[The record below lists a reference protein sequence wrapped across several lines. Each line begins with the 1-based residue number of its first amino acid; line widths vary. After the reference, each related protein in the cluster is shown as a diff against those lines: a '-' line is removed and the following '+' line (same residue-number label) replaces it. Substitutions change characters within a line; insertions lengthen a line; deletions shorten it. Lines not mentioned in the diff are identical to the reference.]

1 MTYRV
6 VTDFE
11 RPPADLVR
19 RASQTFAAVTG
30 GFAGPRQ
37 IVDTAIKPLQRKWR
51 LCGPAF
57 TVRSEFNEDL
67 LMGYVAAKYVRPGD
81 ILVVD
86 GGGRTDVAC
95 WGASMAGA
103 AREAG
108 CAGIVLYGMALTADL
123 LIDRE
128 HIPVFARGTAP
139 ITTGQDRPGWLNGPV
154 ACGGVI
160 VNPGYIVLGDIDGVV
175 VLPRERAATIV
186 AASEKAGAKSGVG
199 RANPAPYRDRTD
211 SEERLRALPGVE
223 WE

>member
-19 RASQTFAAVTG
+19 RVSQTFVAVTG

-37 IVDTAIKPLQRKWR
+37 IVDTAIKPLYRKWR
-51 LCGPAF
+51 VCGPAF
-57 TVRSEFNEDL
+57 TVRPEFSEDL

-81 ILVVD
+81 VLVVD

-103 AREAG
+103 AKEGG
-108 CAGIVLYGMALTADL
+108 CVGIVLDGMALTADL

-128 HIPVFARGTAP
+128 GIPVFARGTAP
-139 ITTGQDRPGWLNGPV
+139 ITTGQDRPGWLNCPV

-160 VNPGYIVLGDIDGVV
+160 VNPGDIVLGDIDGVV
-175 VLPRERAATIV
+175 VLPKDSAAAIV
-186 AASEKAGAKSGVG
+186 ADSEKAGAKSGVG
-199 RANPAPYRDRTD
+199 RANPEPYRNRTD
-211 SEERLRALPGVE
+211 SEDRLRALPGVE
-223 WE
+223 WG